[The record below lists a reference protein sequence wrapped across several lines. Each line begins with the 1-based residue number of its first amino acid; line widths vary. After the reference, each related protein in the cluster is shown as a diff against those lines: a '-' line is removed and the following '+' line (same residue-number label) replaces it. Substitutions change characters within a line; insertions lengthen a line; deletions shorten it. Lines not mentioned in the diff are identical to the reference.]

1 MFAEKHSE
9 CSDQQE
15 NAEQVENK
23 MKPLY
28 QSDTAHD
35 HDSAH
40 DQGADD
46 SPHQRSMLCHR
57 WHAKVSKN
65 QDKNEDV
72 IDAQRIFDEVSSE
85 KIEAGLRSFNV
96 PNEPIK
102 SKRYQHLQ
110 YAPLAGRTHA
120 QFPPAV
126 FETDKIDNQRD
137 EDADVKSDPKP
148 DAGCHGARFSCRA
161 ACGNRKLQAHRPRSL
176 HPAIGC
182 DA

>member
-9 CSDQQE
+9 CGDQQE

-65 QDKNEDV
+65 QYKNEDV

-96 PNEPIK
+96 PDEPIK
-102 SKRYQHLQ
+102 SKRYQHPQ
-110 YAPLAGRTHA
+110 YAPLGGRTHA
-120 QFPPAV
+120 QFTAAV
-126 FETDKIDNQRD
+126 FEADKVDNQRD

-148 DAGCHGARFSCRA
+148 NAGCHGALPFHVVRFRA
-161 ACGNRKLQAHRPRSL
+161 IAKPH
-176 HPAIGC
+176 
-182 DA
+182 